1 MPAPIAIEGILAPV
15 IVPLTPDGDINEPE
29 LRRFVDWLV
38 SKGIHGLY
46 PNGSTS
52 EFTRYT
58 PEERRRIVRIVC
70 EQAAGRVPVVA
81 GAAEANLRETLKAC
95 ETYLGYGA
103 RAAAIVSP
111 FYYQHSSDTLY
122 SYYREIALNSP
133 IDINLY
139 NIPRFASPIDL
150 DTTRRL
156 AELPRI
162 IGLKESS
169 GDLSFMLRLMSTIRP
184 NRPDFIFL
192 AGAEA
197 ILVPMLIAGVNGAT
211 LASANVVPD
220 LLTHLYR
227 LTRSG
232 KLDEANT
239 LQQRFIPLIDAMR
252 DPIDFPEGFRA
263 GLEARGIAAGM
274 GRMPLSDRRK
284 AVRSQITRTVA
295 DLLKEW
301 QGIVT
306 LPPSS

>member
-1 MPAPIAIEGILAPV
+1 MPAPAKIEGILAPV
-15 IVPLTPDGDINEPE
+15 IVPLSPDGDINEPE
-29 LRRFVDWLV
+29 LRRFIDWLI
-38 SKGIHGLY
+38 SRGIHGLY

-70 EQAAGRVPVVA
+70 EQAAGRAPVIA
-81 GAAEANLRETLKAC
+81 GAAEANVRETIKAC
-95 ETYLGYGA
+95 EAYRSYGA
-103 RAAAIVSP
+103 RAAAVVSP
-111 FYYQHSSDTLY
+111 FYYQHSSETIY
-122 SYYREIALNSP
+122 SYYSEIALHSP

-156 AELPRI
+156 AEIPRI

-169 GDLSFMLRLMSTIRP
+169 GDLAFMLRLMAAIRP
-184 NRPDFIFL
+184 HRPDFYFL

-197 ILVPMLIAGVNGAT
+197 ILVPMLIAGVEGAT

-220 LLTHLYR
+220 VLTHLYR
-227 LTRSG
+227 LTRAG
-232 KLDEANT
+232 QLDEANT

-274 GRMPLSDRRK
+274 GRMPLSDRQKSAR
-284 AVRSQITRTVA
+284 AQITRTVA

-301 QGIVT
+301 EAI
-306 LPPSS
+306 LPNT